1 MIQQSIHRMSVGV
14 KDRDVE
20 GLAIYENARVVKV
33 MHSTY
38 TRYSNVVN
46 MPRTKDADDS
56 GGRQD
61 VIHNIYVFCGN
72 DAIYKKAPTESDE
85 AYFEF
90 IKRTGFFSESEL
102 AVLANLP
109 SKRTTIILVADRI
122 NMDDTIYEIKCKIL
136 RNITKTRLQPD
147 ADYPLTSA
155 TMYLFARFT
164 KDLTTQSLYNHLSH
178 NGHTAITNAVF
189 INYLSNIDGAKIEF
203 DDGDDG
209 DDGNIGKN
217 HIYSYNDIKKIKI
230 VNNSNSNA
238 ESLFLNGEM
247 TCSVITALGH
257 SFRDADKDYLFSA
270 NPFINSPFIPGI
282 SDKTFK
288 DGSGQMLMSYGLP
301 LYNTLYMCSYSDV
314 CDIIEELYEEEQEQ
328 EQKQDQKQQQQQQQG
343 SDENEGDDDEDH
355 EDKIRVMKH
364 NAIVKMKQVYFPFL
378 KSIERAA
385 VSSSADDFVQLTDRL
400 KELYATETDMN
411 SPKGIATKHVNFLY
425 NVYDSRIKTISNLN
439 GASSRFTYLSTGVSY
454 LSMMF
459 KPITMERKFPV
470 DAIFRTICSSEAI
483 PFIKMRYSGKVGDS
497 VFKLHAPHV
506 NKYGNRV
513 PMITMGDFNKINRM
527 CKSRQR
533 IDCISLYF
541 GEAASAVNSAVSYVV
556 IEIDS
561 FANIGVEIKTNERES
576 CSVDEINRVISR
588 LLNPVL
594 GQINGLFEQGG
605 SFIPNFET
613 IYDTDHVKII
623 NMRYEFKIKHSKRVD
638 FKLISKCGSSVLFP
652 EPGQQNIPTDGGKT
666 STSVYDFK
674 RVSDYNRI
682 EVGNTVKT
690 NGLKLIFQMG
700 NLNKDG
706 PYTLIIVSGITCVH
720 MLSTVPIYVDSFMR
734 VFHEEMTNISRETI
748 QEMCFTEGASSA
760 PLNPTGEGTSS
771 APLNPTANMGVWG
784 DLPPTGEAA
793 AAAIAAAAAAR
804 ISLPNESPE
813 LETNAVKLS
822 DDSSDDEF
830 DFSGGKR
837 TSSTRSRSR
846 SSGRGGSGRGTGRGT
861 GRGRGRGR
869 GRGLSRGSDRRSSSS
884 SESGD
889 DAEATSAAA
898 TTAAV
903 TALEPGRDD
912 EFGMVPKSLLSILKN
927 TDPDLFDAEP
937 GAGTKLYA
945 SCCTRRSKSNIN
957 KNQPIAL
964 TDKEMEAY
972 EKTSGILTRDSARQ
986 WPHVMKDGQI
996 DWDKTSFWRYSG
1008 ELNGKPVVYAIRF
1021 GSTRNKM
1028 RWYICPRYWNSA
1040 KGSVINDADVE
1051 RLKTENSGK
1060 LPTYIEEFSVDGVYT
1075 PLFPGLVEEKDGR
1088 KMPCCFSQMLNSI
1101 RVSGEEMKKIK
1112 QQKRDAEEKHE
1123 ALLQKYKEE
1132 KKRAKDAKDAA
1143 ANDKTK
1149 LAPPPQLDFPTY
1161 GKGIIPNWQNEILVT
1176 GIIPPLDELNRK
1188 IKEEEHSK
1196 SVSRLQKPFSSS
1208 SSSSGYLAAAAADS
1222 EAVEVADVGR
1232 DGDRILK
1239 ADSRL
1244 KQMQLGHLPIAL
1256 QRFFNTTDRCE
1267 ITMGCLLRRGVEH
1280 SVTQSFLG
1288 AIACIYNPNA
1298 RKPPPS
1304 IADMRK
1310 LIADSISL
1318 DTFVSYNNGSLVTQF
1333 VSESDMAIV
1342 NADNDE
1348 IREWLTA
1355 NIPDE
1360 IKASAIYEKLISDD
1374 DMDED
1379 EDAAGKKEF
1388 LYRICASLLRFKEL
1402 ILREST
1408 VLDHSLLWEIVTSPN
1423 PNIFKRGINMFILD
1437 IPNNDDT
1444 HSVNVL
1450 CPPNRYAEQIFDHAK
1465 SVAFIVKR
1473 TIGGVSF
1480 YEPICLY
1487 GQQKTTGDNTVQF
1500 LFNLHTSVQNSPHPV
1515 MFENIKHV
1523 IEYIR
1528 NLQTVYCPPV
1538 ISRMNFIPGSVTRTQ
1553 DMDMGHKFR
1562 SNVHAK
1568 RVERMLLQTGF
1579 IIWAQVLNYDNRVV
1593 GLIASYAD
1601 ENRPNLSIAGYV
1613 PTESSEI
1620 IISDDSDKQVKQY
1633 GVGYGPRY
1641 PLKYVDDST
1650 ISWLSHQLTLSFL
1663 KFVHARTGL
1672 PCQPVVNVTDD
1683 ADDPLII
1690 GVLTETNQFVRI
1702 SSPEPVQRLPNG
1714 DIMDIGMPTA
1724 TANAIGVKDHHTVDM
1739 AVLLDRGY
1747 NTSSRSKF
1755 IRMIELETNFY
1766 NAFRI
1771 TARHLL
1777 NSPSEFTTSF
1787 DSEPDVDPR
1796 TETIS
1801 KEIYDIV
1808 YSENDNPS
1816 DSSGYENK
1824 LSSVTALLRTLMR
1837 NSIDFVDYDTSALSR
1852 IETCIA
1858 PGSCDGTRS
1867 YCARDDARENSAT
1880 SCRLRIP
1887 ARRLMFHRE
1896 EGGDSNPTRTL
1907 MEPLFYSRLADE
1919 LIRFPRMRD
1928 FMFTERPNDYYI
1940 ASRIPRVV
1948 CEDELLLTQSMIDG
1962 TDSQNGFFVN
1972 EANQPDVGQAKQVMN
1987 INTSVFNVK
1996 RKRVVETH
2004 RRNAVTEAQ
2013 MKARVQ
2019 TRQEVVKMSV
2029 PKSVLGC
2036 LEPKR
2041 VPYTMEVFQG
2051 VFPGDILDAKIVKN
2065 GDITLALFINL
2076 LHVYNKL
2083 NPKENVAP
2091 VKQKLI
2097 ETYDDIFRTYS
2108 TVTPMKVCNLW
2119 MKSGIQMNRLARDV
2133 ISGLLTIENAIR
2145 SSVYTL
2151 TPLDLWILS
2160 SAYELPVI
2168 LYSASHEGGGN
2179 ASDLSARF
2187 FCNGCPGS
2195 GSGSRARILYSATE
2209 SNSESYCVIVSLH
2222 SMNSFPVYGTIQYGD
2237 GEDKEGFS
2245 IRKDDIKFGEPVA
2258 ALYNKNERIADFIDK
2273 WNEPTTVKPAA
2284 VIDTSVKPSP
2294 MNLGLEL
2301 AKSLPLVQMKKNM
2314 AQPRIE
2320 EEDEEAEQD
2329 ERTRLSIQEWG
2340 KEEVHNPQVRTL
2352 LQTGKAKLNVAL
2364 ERLDSPSID
2373 PVARQE
2379 SHAIQEK
2386 VDNLR
2391 I

>member
-1 MIQQSIHRMSVGV
+1 MSVGV

-20 GLAIYENARVVKV
+20 GLAIYENTRVVKV
-33 MHSTY
+33 VHSTY
-38 TRYSNVVN
+38 ARYSNMVN
-46 MPRTKDADDS
+46 MPRTAAAADA
-56 GGRQD
+56 GRQD
-61 VIHNIYVFCGN
+61 IIHNIYVFCGN

-85 AYFEF
+85 AYFDF

-109 SKRTTIILVADRI
+109 SKRTTIVLVADRI

-136 RNITKTRLQPD
+136 KNITKDQIQPD
-147 ADYPLTSA
+147 SDHPLTSA

-164 KDLTTQSLYNHLSH
+164 KDLTTQSVYNHLSN
-178 NGHTAITNAVF
+178 NGRTAITNPVF
-189 INYLSNIDGAKIEF
+189 INYISNIDGAKLSF
-203 DDGDDG
+203 DDDDDDHGD
-209 DDGNIGKN
+209 IGKN

-257 SFRDADKDYLFSA
+257 SFQDADKEYVFSA
-270 NPFINSPFIPGI
+270 NPFINSPFISGI

-288 DGSGQMLMSYGLP
+288 DESGQMLMNYGLP

-314 CDIIEELYEEEQEQ
+314 CATIEDLYEEEQQQ
-328 EQKQDQKQQQQQQQG
+328 ERNP
-343 SDENEGDDDEDH
+343 DEVGGDDEDDGD
-355 EDKIRVMKH
+355 EDDKLRVMKH
-364 NAIVKMKQVYFPFL
+364 NALVQMKQVYFPFL
-378 KSIERAA
+378 KSIERTAL
-385 VSSSADDFVQLTDRL
+385 SSGPEEFVQLTDRL
-400 KELYATETDMN
+400 KELYTAETDTT
-411 SPKGIATKHVNFLY
+411 SPKGIAIKHVNFLY
-425 NVYDSRIKTISNLN
+425 NVYDGRIKTISNLG
-439 GASSRFTYLSTGVSY
+439 GASSQFTYLSTGVSY
-454 LSMMF
+454 LSMIF

-470 DAIFRTICSSEAI
+470 DAIFKTLCSSEAI

-541 GEAASAVNSAVSYVV
+541 GEAASAVNRAVSYVV

-561 FANIGVEIKTNERES
+561 FANIGVEIKINERES
-576 CSVDEINRVISR
+576 CSVGEINRVIGR

-594 GQINGLFEQGG
+594 AQINGLFEQGG

-613 IYDTDHVKII
+613 IYDTDHVKIV

-666 STSVYDFK
+666 TTSVYDFK
-674 RVSDYNRI
+674 RVSDYNRV
-682 EVGNTVKT
+682 EVGNTVKS

-700 NLNKDG
+700 NLDKNDG

-734 VFHEEMTNISRETI
+734 VFHEEMTNISREMI
-748 QEMCFTEGASSA
+748 QEMCFEGASSA
-760 PLNPTGEGTSS
+760 PLNPPAHVGASS
-771 APLNPTANMGVWG
+771 APLNPPAHLGV
-784 DLPPTGEAA
+784 PTGEAA
-793 AAAIAAAAAAR
+793 AAAVAAAAAAG
-804 ISLPNESPE
+804 IPLPSESPE
-813 LETNAVKLS
+813 TTAVKLS
-822 DDSSDDEF
+822 DDSSGDEF

-837 TSSTRSRSR
+837 NRSRSINRGRSRSR
-846 SSGRGGSGRGTGRGT
+846 SRSRGRGGS
-861 GRGRGRGR
+861 GRGRGR
-869 GRGLSRGSDRRSSSS
+869 GRGLGRGTGRGRSLSSSR
-884 SESGD
+884 SGD
-889 DAEATSAAA
+889 SNDDAA
-898 TTAAV
+898 
-903 TALEPGRDD
+903 ALEPSRGD

-927 TDPDLFDAEP
+927 TDPDLFDSEP

-945 SCCTRRSKSNIN
+945 SCCTRRSKSNMN

-972 EKTSGILTRDSARQ
+972 EKTSGILSRDNARD
-986 WPHVMKDGQI
+986 WPHVMKNGEI
-996 DWDKTSFWRYSG
+996 DWNKTSFWRYSG

-1021 GSTRNKM
+1021 GSTRDKM

-1040 KGSVINDADVE
+1040 KGIPVNDIDVE
-1051 RLKTENSGK
+1051 RLKHGNSGK

-1075 PLFPGLVEEKDGR
+1075 PLFPGLVEERDGR

-1112 QQKRDAEEKHE
+1112 QQKRDAEERHE
-1123 ALLQKYKEE
+1123 ALLQKYKAE
-1132 KKRAKDAKDAA
+1132 KKRAKDAKEAKE

-1149 LAPPPQLDFPTY
+1149 LSPPSQLNIPTY
-1161 GKGIIPNWQNEILVT
+1161 GIGIIPNWQNEILVT

-1188 IKEEEHSK
+1188 IKEEEQSR
-1196 SVSRLQKPFSSS
+1196 SVSRLQQPSSS
-1208 SSSSGYLAAAAADS
+1208 SSSSSSSETLLAAEFGAADAAA
-1222 EAVEVADVGR
+1222 GR
-1232 DGDRILK
+1232 DVDRDRILK

-1244 KQMQLGHLPIAL
+1244 KQMQLGHLPLAL
-1256 QRFFNTTDRCE
+1256 QRFFNTTDKCE
-1267 ITMGCLLRRGVEH
+1267 VTMGCLLRRGVEH

-1288 AIACIYNPNA
+1288 AIACIYNPNP

-1310 LIADSISL
+1310 LIVDSISL

-1333 VSESDMAIV
+1333 ISESDMAIAT
-1342 NADNDE
+1342 ADNDE

-1374 DMDED
+1374 SGEGA
-1379 EDAAGKKEF
+1379 DAAEKKAF
-1388 LYRICASLLRFKEL
+1388 LYHICAALLRFKEL
-1402 ILREST
+1402 MLQEST
-1408 VLDHSLLWEIVTSPN
+1408 VLDHALLWEIITSPN
-1423 PNIFKRGINMFILD
+1423 PSIFKRGINMFILD

-1500 LFNLHTSVQNSPHPV
+1500 LFNLHTSVQSSPHPV

-1538 ISRMNFIPGSVTRTQ
+1538 ISRMNFIPGTVPRAQ
-1553 DMDMGHKFR
+1553 DMDMGRKFR
-1562 SNVHAK
+1562 PNVHAK

-1579 IIWAQVLNYDNRVV
+1579 NIDSQVLNYDNRVV
-1593 GLIASYAD
+1593 GLVASYAA
-1601 ENRPNLSIAGYV
+1601 ENRPDLSLSLSGYI

-1620 IISDDSDKQVKQY
+1620 IISDDSDKQARQY
-1633 GVGYGPRY
+1633 GVGYGPKY
-1641 PLKYVDDST
+1641 ALKYVDDSS
-1650 ISWLSHQLTLSFL
+1650 IPWLSHQLTLSFL
-1663 KFVHARTGL
+1663 KFVHDRTGL

-1683 ADDPLII
+1683 ADAPNPLII

-1714 DIMDIGMPTA
+1714 DVMDIGMATA

-1755 IRMIELETNFY
+1755 IRMIELEANFY
-1766 NAFRI
+1766 NVFRI

-1777 NSPSEFTTSF
+1777 NSPSASALAS
-1787 DSEPDVDPR
+1787 DSESSDPEQDADVDAG

-1808 YSENDNPS
+1808 FSENDTPS
-1816 DSSGYENK
+1816 DSSDYDNK
-1824 LSSVTALLRTLMR
+1824 LTRVTALLRSLMQ
-1837 NSIDFVDYDTSALSR
+1837 NSVGFVDYDTSALSR

-1858 PGSCDGTRS
+1858 PGSCDGTRA
-1867 YCARDDARENSAT
+1867 YCARDDDRANSNST
-1880 SCRLRIP
+1880 CRLRIP
-1887 ARRLMFHRE
+1887 AHRLMFHRE
-1896 EGGDSNPTRTL
+1896 GDNSNPNSKQNL

-1919 LIRFPRMRD
+1919 LIRYPRMRD

-1940 ASRIPRVV
+1940 ASRIPQVV
-1948 CEDELLLTQSMIDG
+1948 CEDELMLTQSMIDG
-1962 TDSQNGFFVN
+1962 TDSQNGYFTN
-1972 EANQPDVGQAKQVMN
+1972 EANQPDVGQATQGMN

-2004 RRNAVTEAQ
+2004 RRNAITEAQ
-2013 MKARVQ
+2013 MKTQVQ

-2029 PKSVLGC
+2029 SKSVLAC

-2083 NPKENVAP
+2083 GLKENVAAL
-2091 VKQKLI
+2091 KQKLI
-2097 ETYDDIFRTYS
+2097 ETYDDIFRTYK

-2133 ISGLLTIENAIR
+2133 ISGILTIENAIK

-2160 SAYELPVI
+2160 TAYELPVI
-2168 LYSASHEGGGN
+2168 LYSAGHEGGHPN
-2179 ASDLSARF
+2179 DLSASF
-2187 FCNGCPGS
+2187 FCNGCSGS
-2195 GSGSRARILYSATE
+2195 GSGSRARILYSAAE
-2209 SNSESYCVIVSLH
+2209 SESESESYCVMVSMH
-2222 SMNSFPVYGTIQYGD
+2222 SMNSFPVYGIVQYGD
-2237 GEDKEGFS
+2237 GDDKLGFA
-2245 IRKDDIKFGEPVA
+2245 IRKDDIKLSEPVE
-2258 ALYNKNERIADFIDK
+2258 ALYNKNERIADFINK
-2273 WNEPTTVKPAA
+2273 WNVGLPSQPQLQQPQVQDVAPVKPAA
-2284 VIDTSVKPSP
+2284 APVP

-2301 AKSLPLVQMKKNM
+2301 AKSLPLVQMRKNM

-2320 EEDEEAEQD
+2320 EGEEDSGDESHEGSDAEAEQA
-2329 ERTRLSIQEWG
+2329 ERTRLSIREWD
-2340 KEEVHNPQVRTL
+2340 KEEVHNPQIRTL
-2352 LQTGKAKLNVAL
+2352 LQSGKAKLNVAL
-2364 ERLDSPSID
+2364 ERLDSPAID
-2373 PVARQE
+2373 PAARQE
-2379 SHAIQEK
+2379 SHNIQDK
-2386 VDNLR
+2386 VDKLR